1 MEGANFRAFGRLLYR
16 FYRNTPLIVQLFFF
30 AFGLPGLIGYVW
42 PFWCHALLA
51 LTINFSGYFAE
62 ILRSGYAS
70 TASGQLEAA
79 ISLNLSRPV
88 TFFKVIL
95 PQTIIKMFPSL
106 SSQFIFIFLTTGVI
120 SEIGVSDLTH
130 AGIFIDSRTFR
141 FFRGIYH
148 AFCNLHYFGT
158 YSKSIRRNNF
168 QKNAWKSEVNGWL
181 DFIVWEPEGI
191 IISQLI
197 WATQYT
203 IYLSVIAFLG
213 GGLFGSLITLFR
225 ILPIRLLNTT
235 GYIYIWLFQSL
246 PLLMLLFL
254 LGLGIPKLFGQDID
268 PWIAASVALILFTS
282 AYLAEVWRGA

>member
-1 MEGANFRAFGRLLYR
+1 MDGF
-16 FYRNTPLIVQLFFF
+16 
-30 AFGLPGLIGYVW
+30 
-42 PFWCHALLA
+42 
-51 LTINFSGYFAE
+51 
-62 ILRSGYAS
+62 
-70 TASGQLEAA
+70 
-79 ISLNLSRPV
+79 ISL
-88 TFFKVIL
+88 FGE
-95 PQTIIKMFPSL
+95 PQ
-106 SSQFIFIFLTTGVI
+106 
-120 SEIGVSDLTH
+120 
-130 AGIFIDSRTFR
+130 
-141 FFRGIYH
+141 
-148 AFCNLHYFGT
+148 
-158 YSKSIRRNNF
+158 
-168 QKNAWKSEVNGWL
+168 
-181 DFIVWEPEGI
+181 GI

-282 AYLAEVWRGA
+282 AYLAEVWRGAITAIPQSQWEAAEALNLNFFQTLRLVILPQAVKFSVAPTIGFLIQIIKGTSLCYIIGFQDLMLIGKRWANSPVPGSEPFIIFPMMALLYFCLCYPLARLAKHIEKKTII